1 MAITDLKISTR
12 PFGYPW
18 GVPSVSCRQE
28 NIGPRVGLACIQAM
42 MLYKRSHMSQ
52 AARPLPLSPETA
64 EALAALGREVRD
76 ARLARKLRHV
86 DLAKRAGISVATLK
100 RLEKGDPTLALG
112 RFLEVLTALSP
123 SLLENVVRAVRSDAT
138 GDALRRKAM
147 GERSRREDF

>member
-1 MAITDLKISTR
+1 
-12 PFGYPW
+12 
-18 GVPSVSCRQE
+18 
-28 NIGPRVGLACIQAM
+28 M
-42 MLYKRSHMSQ
+42 MLYKRSLMSQ

-147 GERSRREDF
+147 GERSRRENF